1 MKSLSHVCFFASPW
15 TIPWQ
20 APLSMGFSRQKYWN
34 VLLFP
39 YPGDLPD
46 PVINPGS
53 PALQADS
60 LLSKEP
66 GKPKIYTIDTS
77 YNNHNKYR
85 GFFVAYISILEQCMM
100 ESCRIEKWD
109 IIPAL
114 LVLYS
119 LIIVL
124 VYHFFLTNLVMGD
137 WYKSLGIIKLI

>member
-1 MKSLSHVCFFASPW
+1 MHITHAHTYIYIYILINIKQKENEVTQSCLFLCKPMDY
-15 TIPWQ
+15 TLQ

-100 ESCRIEKWD
+100 ESCRIEK
-109 IIPAL
+109 
-114 LVLYS
+114 
-119 LIIVL
+119 
-124 VYHFFLTNLVMGD
+124 
-137 WYKSLGIIKLI
+137 

>member
-1 MKSLSHVCFFASPW
+1 MKPLSHVCFFASPW

-34 VLLFP
+34 VLPFP
-39 YPGDLPD
+39 SPGDLPN

-53 PALQADS
+53 SALQADS
-60 LLSKEP
+60 LLSKEL
-66 GKPKIYTIDTS
+66 GNPKIYTIHTS

-85 GFFVAYISILEQCMM
+85 VFIAYIPILEQCVM

-109 IIPAL
+109 IICTL

-124 VYHFFLTNLVMGD
+124 VYHFFLTNLAMGD
-137 WYKSLGIIKLI
+137 WHKSLDIIKLI